1 MDSLNRCIMD
11 YTYQLRDGQ
20 IQRAYR
26 GILAFLASLRS
37 NLAEKYPEYAVS
49 MVYAGYLDMSYFAF
63 TPLAWKQ
70 KGLKIAI
77 VYLHQ
82 QNRFEGWLGAANRAI
97 QKEYFE
103 RFSVQDVGS
112 YRLTRPRP
120 GVDSILVSVLD
131 DQPDFDRTEELG
143 HRIEAKA
150 MAFIAD
156 METILNKSSHRD
168 ADYDKTGGEK
178 Q

>member
-1 MDSLNRCIMD
+1 MDSLNRCIAD
-11 YTYQLRDGQ
+11 YTHQLCDGR

-26 GILAFLASLRS
+26 GILAFLTSLRS
-37 NLAEKYPEYAVS
+37 DLAEKYPEYVVS

-63 TPLAWKQ
+63 TPLVWKQ

-97 QKEYFE
+97 QKKYFE

-112 YRLTRPRP
+112 YRLTRPQP
-120 GVDSILVSVLD
+120 GVDSILMSLLD
-131 DQPDFDRTEELG
+131 DRPDFDRPEELRD
-143 HRIEAKA
+143 RIEAKA

-156 METILNKSSHRD
+156 METILNKSFHGD
-168 ADYDKTGGEK
+168 AHYDKTGGEK